1 MFYSQGDQECPKKF
15 SKTRGNLDIFELIFL
30 VPPQADSKNFVV
42 KIWEIWE
49 ILSLVRAPA
58 EPECLSCGNSKIMGH
73 SQFSP
78 FYRSFAMQWESQ
90 FFFFVNVITKNDK
103 KSILIKISLRNF
115 YSIFMKYTHSAF
127 EMGKNDQK

>member
-1 MFYSQGDQECPKKF
+1 MFWGQGESKCPKAVCKIG
-15 SKTRGNLDIFELIFL
+15 GNMDIFELIFL
-30 VPPQADSKNFVV
+30 VPPRPTLKNFVV

-78 FYRSFAMQWESQ
+78 FYRSFAM
-90 FFFFVNVITKNDK
+90 
-103 KSILIKISLRNF
+103 
-115 YSIFMKYTHSAF
+115 
-127 EMGKNDQK
+127 